1 MCTLTFPLF
10 LRRAQSNEILGVTG
24 TSLCPIFNTAEEIQL
39 SLNLLYLYFRF
50 LGGNK
55 IKKISEGA
63 FDNSKNLE
71 IMYVR
76 E

>member
-1 MCTLTFPLF
+1 M
-10 LRRAQSNEILGVTG
+10 
-24 TSLCPIFNTAEEIQL
+24 QL

-55 IKKISEGA
+55 IMRIPEGT
-63 FDNSKNLE
+63 FDNMKSLQ